1 MKIEISHPT
10 SIILNVEQIKQIV
23 LFESKKG
30 MLKRITG
37 DKFKKNNSEFEFI
50 KTVIFPEN
58 GGKFP
63 TNEELNNHIK
73 TFVENEKINILE
85 ENIVGDSKNS
95 KAAILVVLKKLETD
109 EQIGVLKYVNSVS
122 RTTVWSQTQFG
133 RESGFQRVSSNSNR
147 MSTVEAENLKI
158 KPLDLIGDDAKRSL
172 SQLQDHILKRA
183 RQLVESNQLPEICEE
198 HIKQMFNEIAG
209 AKPEPLK
216 GGAIYAQA
224 YNKYLG
230 EILAPMSVVTGWLSE
245 GDREKSQ
252 DALLSG
258 MSYSDMDILFNKSL
272 TENLFDSI
280 LEKDLGDRKVSVK
293 ISSKAGKGAS
303 ASVKSFDKIMAF
315 FKEKDLAGYN
325 EFIKSEKNQKALSA
339 LQIINSNTA
348 IKGPIEVAKYLN
360 IVKEEDY
367 SALDEI
373 IKNVNIDLDT
383 FNQTINLTK
392 NLYDI
397 LQSYKSKPLPNYKP
411 ALHLIAAIA
420 KKVCSELNSDA
431 SFSSTMKDLLSR
443 SNLIQVN
450 SNIKIVGEDKQDCQ
464 FTSFKVKYPP
474 LFVGNIIADSSGE
487 YSATE
492 IKGRISFKI
501 P

>member
-1 MKIEISHPT
+1 MNIQILHPT
-10 SIILNVEQIKQIV
+10 KLTLNTDQLKQIV

-30 MLKRITG
+30 MLKRTAG
-37 DKFKKNNSEFEFI
+37 DKFKKNNIEFEFI
-50 KTVIFPEN
+50 RTVIFPEN
-58 GGKFP
+58 GGKFS
-63 TNEELNNHIK
+63 TNEELNNNIK
-73 TFVENEKINILE
+73 TFVENEKINVLE
-85 ENIVGDSKNS
+85 ENIIGDSKTG
-95 KAAILVVLKKLETD
+95 KAAILIVLKNLQSN
-109 EQIGVLKYVNSVS
+109 EQTGVIKYVNSVS

-133 RESGFQRVSSNSNR
+133 RESGFQRVSSDGSR

-158 KPLDLIGDDAKRSL
+158 KPLDLIGDDSKRSL
-172 SQLQDHILKRA
+172 SQLQEHILKRA
-183 RQLVESNQLPEICEE
+183 RQLVESKQLPEICEE
-198 HIKQMFNEIAG
+198 HIKQMFSEISG
-209 AKPEPLK
+209 GQSQPLK

-230 EILAPMSVVTGWLSE
+230 EILAPMSVITGWLSE
-245 GDREKSQ
+245 GDREKSEK
-252 DALLSG
+252 ALLSEI
-258 MSYSDMDILFNKSL
+258 SYSDMDILFNKSL

-280 LEKDLGDRKVSVK
+280 LEKDLGDRKISVK

-303 ASVKSFDKIMAF
+303 ASVKSFDKILTF
-315 FKEKDLAGYN
+315 FKEKDLPAY
-325 EFIKSEKNQKALSA
+325 EDFIKSEKNQKALA
-339 LQIINSNTA
+339 AFQIINSNTA

-360 IVKEEDY
+360 IVKEEDFPV
-367 SALDEI
+367 LDEI
-373 IKNVNIDLDT
+373 VKNVNIDLT
-383 FNQTINLTK
+383 LFNETIKLTK

-420 KKVCSELNSDA
+420 KKVCTELNSDPN
-431 SFSSTMKDLLSR
+431 FSSTMKDLLSR